1 MAWYILAAI
10 NVISISVGTLFQK
23 LSMTEDT
30 SDPVAASI
38 IFQFLLGFITLLYAL
53 IQGFHL
59 PSLFL
64 LPLFIVSGSL
74 YAIGTIAYFK
84 AYKFIGASEVTVLGG
99 VGVIMTIIASFVF
112 LHDKLT
118 LLQILGVLLILSAV
132 VVVNFMK
139 HQFKRNTGAL
149 LALLGTTAYGLAV
162 VNDSYII
169 RHYDAVSYIPLISFV
184 PGMLLLLRYIRRI
197 RSIIR
202 TVRSI
207 DINLIIFIILYAIQA
222 ISFYSALQAGALV
235 LQISAI
241 SRASIIL
248 TVILATLFLKEREH
262 ILLKII
268 AAILTTTGVLLV
280 TK

>member
-1 MAWYILAAI
+1 MSWYVLAII

-23 LSMTEDT
+23 LSMKEDT
-30 SDPVAASI
+30 SDPVASSI

-53 IQGFHL
+53 MQGFHL
-59 PSLFL
+59 PPLFL
-64 LPLFIVSGSL
+64 LPFFILSGAL
-74 YAIGTIAYFK
+74 YAIGTIAFFK
-84 AYKFIGASEVTVLGG
+84 AFKLIGASEVTVIGG
-99 VGVIMTIIASFVF
+99 AGVIMTIVASFVF

-118 LLQILGVLLILSAV
+118 LLQILGVFFILSAV
-132 VVVNFMK
+132 IAVNITK
-139 HQFKRNTGAL
+139 QKFKLNSGSL
-149 LALLGTTAYGLAV
+149 LALLGTSSYGLAV

-169 RHYDAVSYIPLISFV
+169 RHYDVLSYLPLISFV
-184 PGMLLLLRYIRRI
+184 PGMLLVFCYIRRI

-202 TVRSI
+202 TARSI
-207 DINLIIFIILYAIQA
+207 NINLIIFIILYAIQA

-235 LQISAI
+235 SQISVI

-248 TVILATLFLKEREH
+248 TVILATFFLKERKH

-268 AAILTTTGVLLV
+268 ASVLTTTGVLLV